1 MVFCNSH
8 SAFSR
13 SSKLPCFTSSW
24 PPWCPPLQ
32 RRPVFLL
39 FFLLVLDLARTPPPS
54 PVYVSSVTAFMPSA
68 ELCVCVCGKGG
79 EGKRSEVTDSATATA
94 AAGAAGTAGA
104 AGAAATVI
112 TSKAAAAGASLYSCY
127 YKRYCSA
134 TVIATSTATT
144 RTCTVSN
151 NRTHW
156 YY

>member
-1 MVFCNSH
+1 
-8 SAFSR
+8 
-13 SSKLPCFTSSW
+13 
-24 PPWCPPLQ
+24 
-32 RRPVFLL
+32 
-39 FFLLVLDLARTPPPS
+39 
-54 PVYVSSVTAFMPSA
+54 MPSA

-79 EGKRSEVTDSATATA
+79 EGKRSEVTDSATAA
-94 AAGAAGTAGA
+94 AA

-112 TSKAAAAGASLYSCY
+112 AFNAAAAGASLYSCY